1 MMFFVSYVPGVV
13 TVKLCQSEVI
23 TLIVCVATVVVTDR
37 VCTVPVFLER
47 PCGRSSVP
55 ICLRV
60 YGARLRGL
68 LILASS
74 PSQARCSQALF
85 KDLYPGGPKV
95 LTTNGLTRR
104 RGVAG

>member
-1 MMFFVSYVPGVV
+1 MYFVSYVPGVV
-13 TVKLCQSEVI
+13 TVKLRQSEVI
-23 TLIVCVATVVVTDR
+23 TLIVCVAALLATDR
-37 VCTVPVFLER
+37 VWAVPVFLER

-68 LILASS
+68 PILASTT
-74 PSQARCSQALF
+74 SQARCSQAHF

>member
-1 MMFFVSYVPGVV
+1 MFFVNYVPGVV

-37 VCTVPVFLER
+37 LCSVPVFLER
-47 PCGRSSVP
+47 PCGRSRVP
-55 ICLRV
+55 VCLSAHE
-60 YGARLRGL
+60 ARLRSL

-104 RGVAG
+104 RCVAG

>member
-1 MMFFVSYVPGVV
+1 MFFVSYVPGVV
-13 TVKLCQSEVI
+13 IIKLRQSEVI

-37 VCTVPVFLER
+37 LCVAPVFLGR
-47 PCGRSSVP
+47 PCGRSRVP

-60 YGARLRGL
+60 LGARLRGL

-95 LTTNGLTRR
+95 LTTKGLTRR